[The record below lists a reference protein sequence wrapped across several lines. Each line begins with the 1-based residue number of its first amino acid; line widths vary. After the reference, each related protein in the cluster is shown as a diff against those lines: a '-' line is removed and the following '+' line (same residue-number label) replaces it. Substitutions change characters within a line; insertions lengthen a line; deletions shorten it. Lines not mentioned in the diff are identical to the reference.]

1 MGYMSERKLK
11 GEIERMRK
19 EMDERIKRLEDSLE
33 EASKPKENEPAEN
46 KVKECIYCIWIY
58 NIHSQPCIVRYT
70 YSSR

>member
-33 EASKPKENEPAEN
+33 EASKARDNEPAEN
-46 KVKECIYCIWIY
+46 KVKEEVKDIKEGVNKNYD
-58 NIHSQPCIVRYT
+58 
-70 YSSR
+70 

>member
-33 EASKPKENEPAEN
+33 EASKPRENEPAEN
-46 KVKECIYCIWIY
+46 KEKEKKK
-58 NIHSQPCIVRYT
+58 
-70 YSSR
+70 